1 MSGDGVERSP
11 TNLLY
16 ISGIIVCAVSLVF
29 LASRTSQ
36 IRDQGRPSVISFLA
50 LRSEVEYV
58 Y

>member
-1 MSGDGVERSP
+1 MRTKKSGTAAEGHQP
-11 TNLLY
+11 TLFGGRPEAAPLL
-16 ISGIIVCAVSLVF
+16 GWCA
-29 LASRTSQ
+29 SQ